1 MFVNYTWFWRPVA
14 PLEMPIDRKHL
25 DPDFCC
31 CDPIIQVDGD
41 DDDLVAVG
49 WFDRF
54 GIQRMAV
61 DRALLGGKD
70 ELEGVFVTLL
80 KGDPI

>member
-1 MFVNYTWFWRPVA
+1 MVLASRSAVGDADRPEA
-14 PLEMPIDRKHL
+14 LRSGFLLLRSDYP
-25 DPDFCC
+25 
-31 CDPIIQVDGD
+31 VDGD

-80 KGDPI
+80 KGEPI